1 MISIALEAG
10 DRTMDMHLAT
20 LGIDDVTLHHDLLIE
35 LGKVEM
41 ALELIHPDQETP
53 AATQF
58 ELLEGRRAKL
68 NALLSRLAA

>member
-1 MISIALEAG
+1 
-10 DRTMDMHLAT
+10 MHLAT